1 MVETTLEIP
10 SGVTL
15 TIESDSFT
23 VSGPK
28 GKVINKFKDVKITQN
43 SGKVKISGLSKMT
56 VNTIE
61 ALLKSAIKGVSEGY
75 TIKLQMVYAHFPFT
89 LEQKGAV
96 MILKNF
102 LGEKN
107 PRKAMVVGDTKVNV
121 EKEFIVVSGPDKYA
135 VGQTAANLKSAT
147 HIKEKDPRVFQD
159 GIYNS
164 IQ

>member
-10 SGVTL
+10 SGITL
-15 TIESDSFT
+15 AIEKDSFT

-28 GKVINKFKDVKITQN
+28 GKVTNKFKEVQVGQE
-43 SGKVKISGLSKMT
+43 SGKVKISGTSKTM
-56 VNTIE
+56 VNTME
-61 ALLKSAIKGVSEGY
+61 ALMKSAIKGASEGY

-96 MILKNF
+96 MMIKNF

-107 PRKAMVVGDTKVNV
+107 SRKAPVVGDTKVKV
-121 EKEFIVVSGPDKYA
+121 EKEFITVTGPDKYA

-147 HIKEKDPRVFQD
+147 HIREKDPRVFQD
-159 GIYNS
+159 GIYDP